1 MEEGIVGVI
10 PVSAA
15 PGRGPSRRRGH
26 RSGRGGVGTMDLL
39 LQDIGRVRPLRPH
52 EQVGLARR
60 VEEGDA
66 GIPRDDVELL
76 RLRGDTVRSLD
87 GPAGSGVRRRAE
99 LVCDERAR
107 IGAEFSMSRERVRQ
121 IQSQAPA
128 ALSRQREVAGLR
140 SAARRAPT

>member
-1 MEEGIVGVI
+1 MTSTTTIQPTGATGREGTG
-10 PVSAA
+10 A
-15 PGRGPSRRRGH
+15 RLR
-26 RSGRGGVGTMDLL
+26 TMDLL

-52 EQVGLARR
+52 EQVDLARR
-60 VEEGDA
+60 VVEGDA

-76 RLRGDTVRSLD
+76 RLHGDTVRSLD

-99 LVCDERAR
+99 LVCDESAR
-107 IGAEFSMSRERVRQ
+107 IGAEITLSRERVRQ
-121 IQSQAPA
+121 IQSQAPV